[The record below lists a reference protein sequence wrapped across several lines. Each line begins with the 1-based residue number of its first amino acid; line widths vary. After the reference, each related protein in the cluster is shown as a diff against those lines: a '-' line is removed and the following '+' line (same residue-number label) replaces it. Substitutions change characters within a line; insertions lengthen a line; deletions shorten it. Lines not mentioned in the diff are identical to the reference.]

1 MVNSR
6 KRKGTDWERE
16 LVKLLEQIPQSKA
29 KRIATSGA
37 IGTYLEEP
45 QLTGDVV
52 LMLDDLPKKFR
63 IECKVGYGGSVQITL
78 KREWF
83 DKIKKE
89 AQSSYSIPLV
99 ALKFSGVRE
108 KDVVRYVIAMDLET
122 FIDLMTYLVNLKLE
136 LDGLYERI
144 NILGRDKELL

>member
-16 LVKLLEQIPQSKA
+16 LVKLLEQIPHSKA

-45 QLTGDVV
+45 QLTGDVIF
-52 LMLDDLPKKFR
+52 MLDDLPKKFR
-63 IECKVGYGGSVQITL
+63 IECKVGYGGAVQITL

-89 AQSSYSIPLV
+89 AESSYSIPLV

-108 KDVVRYVIAMDLET
+108 KEAVKYVVAFDLET
-122 FIDLMTYLVNLKLE
+122 FIDLMTYLVNLKME

-144 NILGRDKELL
+144 NLLGRDKELL